1 MRGNMSKKIC
11 FIILYHN
18 MEFNGR
24 TGTDI
29 LKNYIN
35 NIKSD
40 IGEAYDVDYFL
51 VGDNVN
57 DADYIFKYPD
67 VYENMGYKL
76 NRLGGFRYFYTGRSI
91 YPILDFY
98 KNHTQYDKYFIIE
111 YDTYY
116 TGSFKEF
123 FDNININGDI
133 DIIIPK
139 PEYGVKNWYWYRF
152 GGYVGEDKKTDNI
165 YSYFERQNFVMA
177 HGLLQVYM
185 LSNNAMKYINDIIH
199 YLYNVDYKIVNNIH
213 YEALVPI
220 IILNNKKLINHIGIT
235 NPLKFGFFEDIYK
248 EPFYYLDW
256 YDPGKIS
263 EYLKK
268 ENALLHPVK
277 LHLLHDKIFLENK
290 NRKY

>member
-1 MRGNMSKKIC
+1 MG
-11 FIILYHN
+11 
-18 MEFNGR
+18 FNGR

-76 NRLGGFRYFYTGRSI
+76 NKLGGSKYFYTGRSI

-152 GGYVGEDKKTDNI
+152 GGDKKIDNI
-165 YSYFERQNFVMA
+165 QEINYIRVL
-177 HGLLQVYM
+177 G
-185 LSNNAMKYINDIIH
+185 LSNKGKKILKDAKNNTNIPIITKFKKEYESLFQNDIRASKV
-199 YLYNVDYKIVNNIH
+199 YSL
-213 YEALVPI
+213 
-220 IILNNKKLINHIGIT
+220 IT
-235 NPLKFGFFEDIYK
+235 N
-248 EPFYYLDW
+248 
-256 YDPGKIS
+256 YD
-263 EYLKK
+263 Y
-268 ENALLHPVK
+268 
-277 LHLLHDKIFLENK
+277 NK
-290 NRKY
+290 DFMSSIK